1 MRRCCC
7 CISVHAGSVILGI
20 VAVVLAG
27 LELAVLIPYLL
38 DLEGFNPIGNHM
50 DTAEKIIEET
60 LKDQAISEDQR

>member
-38 DLEGFNPIGNHM
+38 DLEGFNPIGDNM
-50 DTAEKIIEET
+50 AKAEKILEDT
-60 LKDQAISEDQR
+60 LKEQASNMNV

>member
-27 LELAVLIPYLL
+27 LELAVLMPYLL

-60 LKDQAISEDQR
+60 LKDQANLNE

>member
-38 DLEGFNPIGNHM
+38 NLEDFNPIGDNM
-50 DTAEKIIEET
+50 DQAKKIIEES
-60 LKDQAISEDQR
+60 LKDQKGIGLNE

>member
-38 DLEGFNPIGNHM
+38 DLDGFNPIGDNM
-50 DTAEKIIEET
+50 DQAEKIIEES
-60 LKDQAISEDQR
+60 LMDQNGIGLNE